1 MDMSL
6 RLPADANAP
15 AAARQTITDA
25 LGDVPGRALGIAQ
38 LIVSEL
44 VTNSV
49 CHAPGTPLIGLH
61 VATSAE
67 RIRIEVSD
75 EGPGFDPELVHAPD
89 APDAPVGWGLHIID
103 RVADRWGVVRGPPTY
118 SWAEV
123 DL

>member
-6 RLPADANAP
+6 RLPADPNAP
-15 AAARQTITDA
+15 ATARKTIADA
-25 LGDVPGRALGIAQ
+25 LGDVPGRTLGIAQ

-49 CHAPGTPLIGLH
+49 CHASGTPSIGLH
-61 VATSAE
+61 VATTAE
-67 RIRIEVSD
+67 QIRIEVSD
-75 EGPGFDPELVHAPD
+75 EGAGFDPGIVH

-103 RVADRWGVVRGPPTY
+103 RVADRWGVVPGPPTS

>member
-1 MDMSL
+1 M
-6 RLPADANAP
+6 RLPADRNAP
-15 AAARQTITDA
+15 ATARKTIIDA
-25 LGDVPGRALGIAQ
+25 LGDVPGRTLGIAQ
-38 LIVSEL
+38 LIVSEF

-61 VATSAE
+61 VAVSAE

-75 EGPGFDPELVHAPD
+75 EGPGFDPEVVGTPD
-89 APDAPVGWGLHIID
+89 ASVGWGLHIID
-103 RVADRWGVVRGPPTY
+103 RVADRWGVIRGPPTY